1 VSDDRASLH
10 VKISS
15 ILCAEAFLYDLSEG
29 VLACF
34 LPFQLSSFQLL
45 SFPHLLIV
53 IEILAT
59 EIFATIISGI
69 VLLILLFLF
78 VLADDFGGKLDGKGV
93 ELADKRRHEQVVA
106 EEDSK
111 GEANQEHR

>member
-10 VKISS
+10 VKISG
-15 ILCAEAFLYDLSEG
+15 ILCAKAFLYDLSEG

-34 LPFQLSSFQLL
+34 LPFQLGSFQLF

-53 IEILAT
+53 IKIILPT
-59 EIFATIISGI
+59 EIFATIVSAV

-78 VLADDFGGKLDGKGV
+78 FLADDFGGKLDGKGV
-93 ELADKRRHEQVVA
+93 KLAD
-106 EEDSK
+106 
-111 GEANQEHR
+111 

>member
-10 VKISS
+10 VKISG
-15 ILCAEAFLYDLSEG
+15 ILCAKAFLYDLSEG

-34 LPFQLSSFQLL
+34 LPFQLGSFQLF

-53 IEILAT
+53 IKILPT
-59 EIFATIISGI
+59 EIFATIVSAV

-78 VLADDFGGKLDGKGV
+78 FLADDFGGKLDGKGV
-93 ELADKRRHEQVVA
+93 KLAD
-106 EEDSK
+106 
-111 GEANQEHR
+111 